1 MRLEKVLPSIIN
13 SKQAG
18 FVKGRNTVKC
28 TRTIDDVIY
37 STNHKK
43 RPGIAL
49 NLDFK
54 KITKK
59 TIDKIDHN
67 FIREAVLTFNF
78 GELFI

>member
-1 MRLEKVLPSIIN
+1 MES
-13 SKQAG
+13 
-18 FVKGRNTVKC
+18 

-49 NLDFK
+49 NLDLK
-54 KITKK
+54 KKKK
-59 TIDKIDHN
+59 TFDNIDHN
-67 FIREAVLTFNF
+67 FIRDAVLTFNF